1 MAGAL
6 LFNEVQDCLT
16 KKKDV
21 FLGHPFL
28 FYAKLRLKSVAYCCH
43 ELSWRNRVD
52 AIVLMNVI
60 V

>member
-1 MAGAL
+1 MVCIL
-6 LFNEVQDCLT
+6 LFKEVQDCLT

-21 FLGHPFL
+21 FWGHPFL

-52 AIVLMNVI
+52 AIVLVNII